1 MNNYI
6 GNIIS
11 NSKSLTIDLIKNI
24 NVSNFNKN
32 EDQVPTL
39 IIGWNNVKKFYPDV
53 NILNKKISDN
63 LFWTFSKREKRSE
76 YEKDVFLFY
85 KYVFY
90 CVNKSIKYV
99 YFDILTSSLS
109 KIKSFIKLIKSDD
122 INIAYLNNDI
132 LYFLYKKNVIGISL
146 KETRYLN
153 IDDSKIIKFLKNNNI
168 KIIDECTFLNSDTF
182 NFIKDNNIIIPYL
195 YNLKYGKH
203 F

>member
-132 LYFLYKKNVIGISL
+132 LYFLYKKNIIGVSL